1 MLVAYEALTPNER
14 SEVRRRMP
22 DVDDAP
28 GVGAAGS
35 PSAAP
40 AGRGAENRKVPRY
53 TDQELRLV
61 LLRAAAAVGHPPTI
75 AEFDRWR
82 ESELKK
88 ARAAGDQAFRLPSC
102 TPYRARWN
110 SWEAAL
116 SHHGVDVANQRT
128 ADEAKVVRPEVHEVD
143 RGIPAM
149 LSIARLRSVPNHPV
163 LLNAEEL
170 ERLRQEWDKLPRRNR
185 HIITDRYELL
195 GPRSTLEALADE
207 LHLTDGRVHQ
217 VQSEA
222 LVRLCRAVFGPR
234 VDEAAKARV
243 LAALKALAVK

>member
-1 MLVAYEALTPNER
+1 
-14 SEVRRRMP
+14 MP

-28 GVGAAGS
+28 GVGAAAS
-35 PSAAP
+35 SAGP
-40 AGRGAENRKVPRY
+40 RPGRGAKNRKVPRY
-53 TDQELRLV
+53 SDQELRLV

-82 ESELKK
+82 EHEMKK
-88 ARAAGDQAFRLPSC
+88 AHAAGDQAFRLPSC
-102 TPYRARWN
+102 TPYQARWN

-116 SHHGVDVANQRT
+116 AHHGVVIADQRA
-128 ADEAKVVRPEVHEVD
+128 ADEAAVIGPDVHEVD
-143 RGIPAM
+143 RGIPAV
-149 LSIARLRSVPNHPV
+149 LSIARLRITPNHPV
-163 LLNAEEL
+163 LLDADEL

-185 HIITDRYELL
+185 YILTDRYELL
-195 GPRSTLEALADE
+195 GPRSTLEALAEE

-243 LAALKALAVK
+243 LAALKALAAK